1 MVDGLRGHSKYV
13 ILAILNIAL
22 LVWFLSISAE
32 KINLTTTQNVLQNL
46 DFEISATIVLLQ
58 IVLLILYGK
67 RLSLIMTFNQV
78 QAITSC
84 AVGFACNN
92 LLPFRLGDGIRA
104 AFTNIYLK
112 IAIPDVILFMIIEK
126 ILDLSF
132 IIILL
137 ILVFFLSPIFLEIN
151 SFIPLIFLFF
161 VALSLAVSHIFLFSQ
176 SR

>member
-46 DFEISATIVLLQ
+46 DFEISATIFLLQ

-67 RLSLIMTFNQV
+67 RLSLIMTFNQM

-132 IIILL
+132 LYNSPNFSVFFIANLYRNKFIYPINLL
-137 ILVFFLSPIFLEIN
+137 IFCSVVLS
-151 SFIPLIFLFF
+151 S
-161 VALSLAVSHIFLFSQ
+161 VHIFLFSQ

>member
-46 DFEISATIVLLQ
+46 DFEISATIFLLQ

-67 RLSLIMTFNQV
+67 RLSLIMTFNQM

-137 ILVFFLSPIFLEIN
+137 ILVFFYRQ
-151 SFIPLIFLFF
+151 SF
-161 VALSLAVSHIFLFSQ
+161 
-176 SR
+176 

>member
-46 DFEISATIVLLQ
+46 DFEISATIFLLQ

-67 RLSLIMTFNQV
+67 RLSLIMTFNQM

-84 AVGFACNN
+84 AVGF
-92 LLPFRLGDGIRA
+92 L
-104 AFTNIYLK
+104 
-112 IAIPDVILFMIIEK
+112 
-126 ILDLSF
+126 
-132 IIILL
+132 
-137 ILVFFLSPIFLEIN
+137 
-151 SFIPLIFLFF
+151 
-161 VALSLAVSHIFLFSQ
+161 Q
-176 SR
+176 